1 MTRLCAESRSNCH
14 ATPPQYRALKTRAG
28 EAVRQAVAD
37 EVKAGSSWSESYSRY
52 MWENIKA
59 GAKEA
64 GRDPS
69 EVHLVLGP
77 LTSISA
83 DRDAAERYARR
94 TLVFYLPYLD
104 PMPAFVGV
112 SLDELHQVKAATAVG
127 DIDKAAALL
136 SKNTLDNFALYGNAH
151 DCIVQIERMGDET
164 MVRRIEFG
172 MPHGLEGSAA
182 AIRILG
188 EEVLPHFA

>member
-52 MWENIKA
+52 MWENIEA

-94 TLVFYLPYLD
+94 TLVFYLPYL
-104 PMPAFVGV
+104 
-112 SLDELHQVKAATAVG
+112 
-127 DIDKAAALL
+127 
-136 SKNTLDNFALYGNAH
+136 Y
-151 DCIVQIERMGDET
+151 
-164 MVRRIEFG
+164 
-172 MPHGLEGSAA
+172 SA
-182 AIRILG
+182 RS
-188 EEVLPHFA
+188 